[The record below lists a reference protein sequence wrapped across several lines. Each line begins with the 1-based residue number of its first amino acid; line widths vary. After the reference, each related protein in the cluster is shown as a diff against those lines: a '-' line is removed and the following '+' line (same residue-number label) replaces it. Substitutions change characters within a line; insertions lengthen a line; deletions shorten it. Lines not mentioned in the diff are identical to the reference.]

1 LIFTIW
7 TKYGHLTYAFNFDL
21 FSAFACIPRSPSIFC
36 LFDYNI
42 SLHTF
47 EGFWGYCSIA
57 FFQQVASV
65 GNNIAIQI
73 AAGSSLKVRQSQN
86 ANTGDIFV
94 SFSFWLVCFLLSLDF
109 LGWGFCS
116 ISMQA
121 VYKYFHKD
129 GDLTLQ
135 HFIIF
140 FGAFE
145 LVLSQLPDIHS
156 LRWVNALCTFSTIG
170 FAATTIGVTIYD
182 GRLVIILFA
191 LFIVLWLSLS
201 HQNQS
206 LQSSISIFFSM
217 SL

>member
-1 LIFTIW
+1 M
-7 TKYGHLTYAFNFDL
+7 A
-21 FSAFACIPRSPSIFC
+21 
-36 LFDYNI
+36 
-42 SLHTF
+42 SL
-47 EGFWGYCSIA
+47 
-57 FFQQVASV
+57 

-86 ANTGDIFV
+86 ANTSKYF
-94 SFSFWLVCFLLSLDF
+94 CFF
-109 LGWGFCS
+109 LFLIGLFPSAWGFCS

-182 GRLVIILFA
+182 GRLVILLFA
-191 LFIVLWLSLS
+191 LFIAL
-201 HQNQS
+201 
-206 LQSSISIFFSM
+206 
-217 SL
+217 